1 MNCCRNNPP
10 SELRQAQKIAASL
23 LQINAIKLSP
33 ANLFTWAS
41 GWRSPIYCDNRRV
54 LSHPDA
60 RAQVRDA
67 FAGLVRDKY
76 PSAEVIAGVA
86 TGAIAHGVLVAEAL
100 GLPFIYVRS
109 APKGHGLENL
119 IEGEYAHGQRAV
131 VIEDLIST
139 GGSSLAAVS
148 ALRQAGLDVLGMA
161 AIFTYA
167 FPDAERNFADAGV
180 ALDTLSDYP
189 TLIALAEQQG
199 YIAPDDVD
207 TLKRWRTNPGGF

>member
-1 MNCCRNNPP
+1 MT
-10 SELRQAQKIAASL
+10 ATKIAAAL

-54 LSHPDA
+54 LSHPGV

-67 FAGLVRDKY
+67 FVELVRSKY
-76 PSAEVIAGVA
+76 PSAEVVAGVA

-119 IEGEYAHGQRAV
+119 IEGEYAAGQRVV

-139 GGSSLAAVS
+139 GGSSLAAVK
-148 ALRQAGLDVLGMA
+148 ALRDADLDVLGMA
-161 AIFTYA
+161 AIFTYGFDTA
-167 FPDAERNFADAGV
+167 IRNFADAGV

-199 YIAPDDVD
+199 YVKPEDVE
-207 TLKRWRTNPGGF
+207 TLRRWRTDPANF

>member
-1 MNCCRNNPP
+1 M
-10 SELRQAQKIAASL
+10 
-23 LQINAIKLSP
+23 
-33 ANLFTWAS
+33 
-41 GWRSPIYCDNRRV
+41 
-54 LSHPDA
+54 LSHPVV

-67 FAGLVRDKY
+67 FVSLVRAKY
-76 PSAEVIAGVA
+76 PDARLIAGVA

-119 IEGEYAHGQRAV
+119 IEGDYTPGQRVV

-148 ALRQAGLDVLGMA
+148 ALRGAGLDVLGMA

-167 FPDAERNFADAGV
+167 FPDAARNFADAAV

-189 TLIALAEQQG
+189 TLIALAQAQG
-199 YIAPDDVD
+199 YVAPDDVD
-207 TLKRWRTNPGGF
+207 TLKRWRTNPAGF

>member
-1 MNCCRNNPP
+1 M
-10 SELRQAQKIAASL
+10 
-23 LQINAIKLSP
+23 
-33 ANLFTWAS
+33 
-41 GWRSPIYCDNRRV
+41 
-54 LSHPDA
+54 

-67 FAGLVRDKY
+67 FAGLVRAKY

-119 IEGEYAHGQRAV
+119 IEGEYAAGQRVV

-139 GGSSLAAVS
+139 GGSSLAAVR
-148 ALRQAGLDVLGMA
+148 ALREAGLDVLGMA

-189 TLIALAEQQG
+189 TLIALAEEQG
-199 YIAPDDVD
+199 YVKPSDVD
-207 TLKRWRTNPGGF
+207 TLKRWRTDPANF